1 MALLEISTA
10 AMSAYSGSLVIV
22 CAIASAVI
30 LVFSFFHEKL
40 KTFNEKLKTFNTKHK
55 FFTCSNSIVKP
66 ISWNGGMDGI
76 VGDGVPFYGL
86 FEDKSQDAQTDSADT
101 HTKETER

>member
-1 MALLEISTA
+1 MTLLEISTA

-40 KTFNEKLKTFNTKHK
+40 KIFNTKHK
-55 FFTCSNSIVKP
+55 FFTCSNTIVKP
-66 ISWNGGMDGI
+66 ISWNGGKDGI
-76 VGDGVPFYGL
+76 DRDGVPFYGS

>member
-30 LVFSFFHEKL
+30 LVFSFSLFANRIVVLIIKII
-40 KTFNEKLKTFNTKHK
+40 T
-55 FFTCSNSIVKP
+55 SNYRK
-66 ISWNGGMDGI
+66 
-76 VGDGVPFYGL
+76 
-86 FEDKSQDAQTDSADT
+86 
-101 HTKETER
+101 

>member
-40 KTFNEKLKTFNTKHK
+40 NTFNTKHK
-55 FFTCSNSIVKP
+55 FFTCSNTIVKP
-66 ISWNGGMDGI
+66 ISWNGGKDGI
-76 VGDGVPFYGL
+76 DRYGVPFYGL
-86 FEDKSQDAQTDSADT
+86 FEDKTQDAQTDSADT

>member
-1 MALLEISTA
+1 MTLLEISTA

-40 KTFNEKLKTFNTKHK
+40 KIFNTKHK
-55 FFTCSNSIVKP
+55 FFTCSNTIVTALTLTQKKQR
-66 ISWNGGMDGI
+66 
-76 VGDGVPFYGL
+76 
-86 FEDKSQDAQTDSADT
+86 DKEIWRLRKSHCITN
-101 HTKETER
+101 